1 MTGPVGA
8 LAVLAAATAAALL
21 PPARE
26 RLPGAGP
33 PVVGAADEAGWMRRQ
48 RPALALLSGV
58 AAYLFVGGVAAPVA
72 GVAAAIGA
80 WLVLTRAEPP
90 AVRRRREA
98 VRREL
103 PHVVTLL
110 ATALRSGSAPGE
122 AVALVCRA
130 LPGPA
135 ADRLATTSARLALGV
150 DPATVWSGLGEDPE
164 LAPLGRALARAHATG
179 APVVAT
185 VERLAEELAARSRAE
200 VEDRAR
206 TVGVRAA
213 VPLGLCLLPAFLL
226 VGIVPLVAGLLGELA
241 R

>member
-1 MTGPVGA
+1 MSPV
-8 LAVLAAATAAALL
+8 VLAALAAGLAAALL

-26 RLPGAGP
+26 RLPATGP
-33 PVVGAADEAGWMRRQ
+33 PVPAAVEAGWMRRQ
-48 RPALALLSGV
+48 RPALALLTGAS
-58 AAYLFVGGVAAPVA
+58 AYLFVGGPAAPVA
-72 GVAAAIGA
+72 AVAAAVGA
-80 WLVLTRAEPP
+80 WVALGRAEPP
-90 AVRRRREA
+90 QARRRREA

-110 ATALRSGSAPGE
+110 ATALRAGSAPGE
-122 AVALVCRA
+122 AVDLVCRA

-135 ADRLATTSARLALGV
+135 ADRLAPAAARLALGV
-150 DPATVWSGLGEDPE
+150 DPATVWSGLGGDAE

-179 APVVAT
+179 APVVAA
-185 VERLAEELAARSRAE
+185 VERLADELAARARAE

-226 VGIVPLVAGLLGELA
+226 VGIVPLVAGLLGELT

>member
-1 MTGPVGA
+1 MTTVV
-8 LAVLAAATAAALL
+8 LAVVAAGLAAALL

-26 RLPGAGP
+26 RLPAVGP
-33 PVVGAADEAGWMRRQ
+33 PAPAEVDEAGWMRRH
-48 RPALALLSGV
+48 RPVLALLSGA
-58 AAYLFVGGVAAPVA
+58 AAYLFLGGPAAPVA
-72 GVAAAIGA
+72 GLSAAVGA
-80 WLVLTRAEPP
+80 WVVLGRAEPP
-90 AVRRRREA
+90 QVRRRREA

-110 ATALRSGSAPGE
+110 ATALRAGSAPGE
-122 AVALVCRA
+122 AVELVCRA

-135 ADRLATTSARLALGV
+135 ADRLAPAAARLALGV
-150 DPATVWSGLGEDPE
+150 DPTAVWAGLGQDAE
-164 LAPLGRALARAHATG
+164 LAPLGRALARAHTTG

-185 VERLAEELAARSRAE
+185 VERLAAELAARARGD

-226 VGIVPLVAGLLGELA
+226 VGIVPLVAGLLGELTG
-241 R
+241 